1 MSLELWK
8 QNGWLRE
15 YKTSQAEVDSILG
28 LVDRDLADAS
38 REEISA
44 DWRFNIAYN
53 AGLQLATLAL
63 YAAGYRAG
71 RGESK
76 HYRVIQALPL
86 VMGER
91 HSATAAYLDNCR
103 RKRNVS
109 EYDAVGRVSE
119 KEVGDLLRTVRE
131 FKDTVQKWL
140 QENYPELYPRA

>member
-1 MSLELWK
+1 MTLELWR
-8 QNGWLRE
+8 QNAWLRE
-15 YKTSQAEVDSILG
+15 YKTSQAEVASIRG

-76 HYRVIQALPL
+76 RYRLIQTIPL

-91 HSATAAYLDNCR
+91 FSAISAYLDNCR
-103 RKRNVS
+103 RRRNVS
-109 EYDAVGRVSE
+109 EYDAAGTVSK
-119 KEVGDLLRTVRE
+119 KEVTDLLQTVRE
-131 FKDTVQKWL
+131 FKTEVYKWL
-140 QENYPELYPRA
+140 RENYPELHPRG